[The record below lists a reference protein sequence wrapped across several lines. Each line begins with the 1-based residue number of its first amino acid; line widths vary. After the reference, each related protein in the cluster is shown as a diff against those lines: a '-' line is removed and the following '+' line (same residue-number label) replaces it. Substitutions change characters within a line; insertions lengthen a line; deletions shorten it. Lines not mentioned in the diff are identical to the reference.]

1 MSYMGVDLG
10 TSGCRV
16 IAIDEKGEIIASEK
30 MSYQLK
36 HGKNFFIELIPQ
48 DVLTAFE
55 ACVYKVNAKVKKDPV
70 CSLSF
75 SVIGEAFT
83 PIGEDGKP
91 LCNTLMPMDFRGL
104 SEFSYIEEKFNK
116 GKLYTITGQPLHPMQ
131 SLTKILWLKHNQQE
145 IYQKTWKFLCWE
157 DYLIYL
163 FTGKPVIDFSLAS
176 RTMCFD
182 IKKKQW
188 SEEILDTFNINPSLF
203 AQEEPIGTAIDYI
216 MPKWSEKL
224 GFKEKVIVI
233 SGGFDQSIA
242 AIGGGVVKPGIVSD
256 SIGTTECIGFIL
268 NKPIEEND
276 LEAGYQN
283 NCFIDDTYF
292 INGGSL
298 NGAVILNW
306 LKENICLLKNK
317 NGLSNTAEFFKI
329 FENKLEYNPTRPIF
343 FPYFSGSGTPKPNP
357 NLKGGLFMLDL
368 SVDIKDIFKSFLESS
383 CFEVKKNIEWLENK
397 FDEKINEI
405 RAFGGG
411 SQSNYWSQL
420 KSHITCKH
428 ISKPKIQDAAVFGAA
443 IVAMSGLK
451 QSTLKDMVNDLV
463 KVDKFYK
470 PNFEISKLYQD
481 KYLMYKIFTQYL
493 ENFKFEG
500 KAQI

>member
-1 MSYMGVDLG
+1 M
-10 TSGCRV
+10 
-16 IAIDEKGEIIASEK
+16 
-30 MSYQLK
+30 
-36 HGKNFFIELIPQ
+36 
-48 DVLTAFE
+48 
-55 ACVYKVNAKVKKDPV
+55 
-70 CSLSF
+70 
-75 SVIGEAFT
+75 
-83 PIGEDGKP
+83 
-91 LCNTLMPMDFRGL
+91 
-104 SEFSYIEEKFNK
+104 
-116 GKLYTITGQPLHPMQ
+116 
-131 SLTKILWLKHNQQE
+131 
-145 IYQKTWKFLCWE
+145 
-157 DYLIYL
+157 IYL

-397 FDEKINEI
+397 FDEK
-405 RAFGGG
+405 
-411 SQSNYWSQL
+411 
-420 KSHITCKH
+420 
-428 ISKPKIQDAAVFGAA
+428 
-443 IVAMSGLK
+443 
-451 QSTLKDMVNDLV
+451 
-463 KVDKFYK
+463 
-470 PNFEISKLYQD
+470 
-481 KYLMYKIFTQYL
+481 
-493 ENFKFEG
+493 
-500 KAQI
+500 